1 MQQQQQHHEL
11 PTIVIR
17 YTSISLLRIC
27 SKCWKA
33 ITVTTLLFPEL
44 FVDEDVMR
52 TSINGLHSLPELPT
66 TIKKRNIEI
75 MLDMFLSF
83 INGY

>member
-11 PTIVIR
+11 TIVIR

-33 ITVTTLLFPEL
+33 ITDTTLLFPEL

-52 TSINGLHSLPELPT
+52 TSINGLQSLPELPT
-66 TIKKRNIEI
+66 TIKMRNIEF
-75 MLDMFLSF
+75 M
-83 INGY
+83 